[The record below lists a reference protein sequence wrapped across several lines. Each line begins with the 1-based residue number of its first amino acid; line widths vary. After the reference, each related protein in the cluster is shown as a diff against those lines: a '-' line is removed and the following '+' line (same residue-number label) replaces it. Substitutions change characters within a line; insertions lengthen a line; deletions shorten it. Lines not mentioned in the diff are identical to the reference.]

1 MKKIIAISFTL
12 PLIYLSLIS
21 KSAAETEI
29 YTGFSPSGD
38 AQDIVLNAIKDAR
51 QSIEVAAYSFT
62 SKPIS
67 IALVRAKQ
75 YGVNVSVVA
84 DKEWNETHNYTSVNY
99 LANNGVPVRLNGQ
112 YKIMHNKFMIIDG
125 KSVQTGSFNYTQAAD
140 KDNSENVI
148 YLRDAPGTA
157 KDYAV
162 EFNRLWSEGQDLKP
176 RF

>member
-1 MKKIIAISFTL
+1 MKKITISFVV
-12 PLIYLSLIS
+12 PLIYLFLIP
-21 KSAAETEI
+21 KPVAATEI
-29 YTGFSPSGD
+29 YTGFSPSGG
-38 AQDIVLNAIKDAR
+38 AQEIVLNAIKDAR
-51 QSIEVAAYSFT
+51 QSIQVAAYSFT

-75 YGVNVSVVA
+75 RGLTVSVIA
-84 DKEWNETHNYTSVNY
+84 DKEWNESNNYTSVNY

-125 KSVQTGSFNYTQAAD
+125 KSVQTGSFNYTKAAD

-157 KDYAV
+157 EDYAV